1 MRALNSFCFAA
12 VYGYKQG
19 RPPRAERAR
28 DLRKRE
34 SEEGLQM
41 RKAALLLGLGRAIK
55 RGGRARSPPW
65 SGTATSAQATD

>member
-12 VYGYKQG
+12 VYGYKQLRELG
-19 RPPRAERAR
+19 EPETSGSGERG
-28 DLRKRE
+28 
-34 SEEGLQM
+34 GLQM